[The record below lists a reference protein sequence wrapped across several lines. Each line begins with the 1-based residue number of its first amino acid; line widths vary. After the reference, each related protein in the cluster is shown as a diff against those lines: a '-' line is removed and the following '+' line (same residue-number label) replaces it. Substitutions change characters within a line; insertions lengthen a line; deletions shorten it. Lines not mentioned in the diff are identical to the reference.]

1 MIFQA
6 PYLSLL
12 QRVISLGA
20 ALLLFGCSAPDTWYD
35 NAERYT
41 TPTAPNTSASLD
53 DARSPAPTLQKK
65 IWLPQAQEGRI
76 ALSLE
81 QAVFHALHHNNELLV
96 QRYSPLIAGTFEQ
109 IERGVF
115 DPELFAELQYSEI
128 QATETS
134 RSTEDRFSVEANDI
148 DALAG
153 VRRQFPS
160 GTNLELSLRSGRSRS
175 NRTPVQQDVR
185 MGLSVTQAL
194 LRGYGAAVNLVDIRQ
209 VQLDTQISLY
219 ELRGFIESLVS
230 DVETTYWRYVLA
242 SQSILIFEQS
252 LEVARQQLEE
262 VENRIEVGV
271 IPRNAAAAARA
282 EVARRE
288 QALIE
293 ARSTRNERRLRLL
306 RLLNVTDNGQL
317 HSTIATTSQPQTT
330 ASPLTDLD
338 DRLELALQMRPDLN
352 EAQLRRRQQ
361 SLEVVRTR
369 NGLLPKLDLFIDIGK
384 TGYAE
389 TFNNAWSNLRED
401 NFDLL
406 SGIRLSSYLGNRTAK
421 AKHFAA
427 RASRGQAQ
435 AALAN
440 LRELVKLDVLLAAN
454 EVKRTREQIEASAV
468 TRMLEEQTLK
478 AEQERFSVGD
488 ITSLLVAQAQR
499 DLLVSQLAEIEAV
512 VEYRIAL
519 VKLCLAEG
527 SLLERRGIG
536 LGNSL

>member
-1 MIFQA
+1 
-6 PYLSLL
+6 
-12 QRVISLGA
+12 
-20 ALLLFGCSAPDTWYD
+20 
-35 NAERYT
+35 
-41 TPTAPNTSASLD
+41 
-53 DARSPAPTLQKK
+53 
-65 IWLPQAQEGRI
+65 
-76 ALSLE
+76 
-81 QAVFHALHHNNELLV
+81 
-96 QRYSPLIAGTFEQ
+96 
-109 IERGVF
+109 
-115 DPELFAELQYSEI
+115 
-128 QATETS
+128 
-134 RSTEDRFSVEANDI
+134 
-148 DALAG
+148 
-153 VRRQFPS
+153 
-160 GTNLELSLRSGRSRS
+160 
-175 NRTPVQQDVR
+175 
-185 MGLSVTQAL
+185 
-194 LRGYGAAVNLVDIRQ
+194 
-209 VQLDTQISLY
+209 
-219 ELRGFIESLVS
+219 
-230 DVETTYWRYVLA
+230 VLA

>member
-1 MIFQA
+1 MI
-6 PYLSLL
+6 
-12 QRVISLGA
+12 
-20 ALLLFGCSAPDTWYD
+20 FGCSAPDTWYD
-35 NAERYT
+35 T
-41 TPTAPNTSASLD
+41 TELYGAPTGAGPAAPMD
-53 DARSPAPTLQKK
+53 DARLPTPTVPKT
-65 IWLPQAQEGRI
+65 ISLPQAQKDHI

-81 QAVFHALHHNNELLV
+81 QAVFYALHHNNELQV
-96 QRYSPLIAGTFEQ
+96 QRHSPLIAGTFEQ
-109 IERGVF
+109 IERGAF
-115 DPELFAELQYSEI
+115 DPELFVELQYSEA

-134 RSTEDRFSVEANDI
+134 RSTEDRFSVEADDI
-148 DALAG
+148 DARAG

-160 GTNLELSLRSGRSRS
+160 GTNLELSLSTARSRS
-175 NRTPVQQDVR
+175 NRTPDQQDVR

-194 LRGYGAAVNLVDIRQ
+194 LRGYGAAVNLVDVRQ
-209 VQLDTQISLY
+209 AQLDTRISLY

-230 DVETTYWRYVLA
+230 DVETAYWRYVLA
-242 SQSILIFEQS
+242 SQSIVIFKQS

-271 IPRNAAAAARA
+271 IPKNAAAAARA
-282 EVARRE
+282 EVAKRE

-293 ARSTRNERRLRLL
+293 ARSSQNERRLRLL

-317 HSTIATTSQPQTT
+317 HYAVGATSEPQTT
-330 ASPLTDLD
+330 ASPLTNLD
-338 DRLELALQMRPDLN
+338 DRLKLALQMRPDLN
-352 EAQLRRRQQ
+352 EAQLRHRQQ

-384 TGYAE
+384 TGYAGA
-389 TFNNAWSNLRED
+389 FNDAWSNLRED

-406 SGIRLSSYLGNRTAK
+406 SGIRLSSYPGNRTAK

-427 RASRGQAQ
+427 RASRSQAQ

-440 LRELVKLDVLLAAN
+440 LQGLAKLDVLLAAN
-454 EVKRTREQIEASAV
+454 EVKRTREQIEASAI
-468 TRMLEEQTLK
+468 TRMFEEQTLK
-478 AEQERFSVGD
+478 AEQERFYVGN

-519 VKLCLAEG
+519 VNLYLAEG

-536 LGNSL
+536 LENSL